1 MAEPKVTSVS
11 MPDGRAERSVGEL
24 FGALASDAS
33 LLVRQEVRLATKEL
47 SQKAGYAAGKSVTVA
62 VGAALGLL
70 GAMALVAGL
79 VLALGLVIPV
89 WAAALAVG
97 AVLGLAGY
105 TVAQAG
111 LQSLRRMELKPEQ
124 TLLSLQ
130 ETKSW
135 VQEQIR

>member
-47 SQKAGYAAGKSVTVA
+47 SQKAGYAAEKSVTVA
-62 VGAALGLL
+62 IGAALGLL
-70 GAMALVAGL
+70 GAMALVAGI
-79 VLALGLVIPV
+79 VLALGL
-89 WAAALAVG
+89 
-97 AVLGLAGY
+97 AGY
-105 TVAQAG
+105 SVAQAG